1 MTNTDFALADGGPE
15 DLPRTLRR
23 EREARER
30 AKREEEERKLKATR
44 THDFEP
50 VTVAPAS
57 YSVGRSA
64 GHDATPAV
72 VTRFEVPFFH
82 LMGFFLK
89 AVLAGIPALVLL
101 GTILWF
107 AGAALKSVYPQLVHT
122 EVVIR
127 VPR

>member
-1 MTNTDFALADGGPE
+1 MTDTDFALADGGPD

-30 AKREEEERKLKATR
+30 AKREEEERKLKGTR

-50 VTVAPAS
+50 AVVAPSS
-57 YSVGRSA
+57 YTPRPA
-64 GHDATPAV
+64 GFDATPAV
-72 VTRFEVPFFH
+72 VKRFEVPFLH
-82 LMGFFLK
+82 LMAFFIK
-89 AVLAGIPALVLL
+89 AVVAAIPAIVLL
-101 GTILWF
+101 GVLLWF
-107 AGAALKSVYPQLVHT
+107 AGAAIKSAYPQLIHT

>member
-1 MTNTDFALADGGPE
+1 MTNMDFALADGGPD

-30 AKREEEERKLKATR
+30 AKREDEERKLKGTR

-50 VTVAPAS
+50 ASVAPAS
-57 YSVGRSA
+57 YPVPRPA
-64 GHDATPAV
+64 GLDATPATV
-72 VTRFEVPFFH
+72 KRFEVPFFH

-89 AVLAGIPALVLL
+89 AVVAAIPALVLL
-101 GTILWF
+101 GALLWF
-107 AGAALKSVYPQLVHT
+107 AGAALKSAYPQLVHT

>member
-1 MTNTDFALADGGPE
+1 MTHSDFALADGDPE

-30 AKREEEERKLKATR
+30 AKREDEERKLKATR

-57 YSVGRSA
+57 YSVPRPA
-64 GHDATPAV
+64 DYDASPAV
-72 VTRFEVPFFH
+72 VKRFEVPFFH
-82 LMGFFLK
+82 LMAFFLK
-89 AVLAGIPALVLL
+89 AVVAAIPAMVLL
-101 GTILWF
+101 GVLLWF
-107 AGAALKSVYPQLVHT
+107 AGAALKSAYPQLVHT

>member
-1 MTNTDFALADGGPE
+1 MTTTDFALADGGPE

-44 THDFEP
+44 THDFAP
-50 VTVAPAS
+50 AAVQPAS
-57 YSVGRSA
+57 YPVPRPVGL
-64 GHDATPAV
+64 DATPAV

-82 LMGFFLK
+82 LMAFCLK
-89 AVLAGIPALVLL
+89 AVIAAIPAMVLL
-101 GTILWF
+101 GVLLWF
-107 AGAALKSVYPQLVHT
+107 AGAALKTAYPQLVQT